1 MMNKNFLK
9 AVLVDKKRLFK
20 LKDVKMIHVPLYE
33 ELSVKKLFPY
43 LKNDINF
50 MMYLPDYF
58 PKGHTPDR
66 EYFFNVLNT
75 LNPEYMKKIITHAC
89 SLRNHVVDEDQKGEA
104 IEITEDWCNQL
115 NEVPFI
121 SCK

>member
-1 MMNKNFLK
+1 MMNKDFLR
-9 AVLVDKKRLFK
+9 AVLADKKK
-20 LKDVKMIHVPLYE
+20 LLKLSEVKMINVPKYE

-43 LKNDINF
+43 LKDDPIF

-75 LNPEYMKKIITHAC
+75 LMPQYVSKIIAHASRC
-89 SLRNHVVDEDQKGEA
+89 RNHIVQED
-104 IEITEDWCNQL
+104 
-115 NEVPFI
+115 
-121 SCK
+121 